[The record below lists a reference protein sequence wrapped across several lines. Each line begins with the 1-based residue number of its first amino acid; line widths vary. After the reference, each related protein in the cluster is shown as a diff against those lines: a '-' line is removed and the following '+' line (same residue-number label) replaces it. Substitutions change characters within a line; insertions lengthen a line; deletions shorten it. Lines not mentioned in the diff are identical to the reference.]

1 MLAICEC
8 SSTQL
13 NVSSQ
18 NSRLLQAE
26 QREYSQLQSSCFGGS
41 LVFINNN
48 NNNNSN
54 NKDLYSAKSL
64 KSKAL
69 FTIKNI

>member
-41 LVFINNN
+41 LVFIAGAWNV
-48 NNNNSN
+48 
-54 NKDLYSAKSL
+54 YAIHEIV
-64 KSKAL
+64 
-69 FTIKNI
+69 IKHAS